1 MLAALVPCQPRPSNL
16 SVSKLTWAVGGPPH
30 TYIKEKSTHTH
41 TTPTD
46 TQRDRQTVQNATF
59 TAAAALYLA

>member
-30 TYIKEKSTHTH
+30 TYIKEKSTHT
-41 TTPTD
+41 TPTD